1 MKAKLIPL
9 MICALALSVTAC
21 EKKGP
26 LEKAG
31 EKVDH
36 AADTI
41 KNGGSEPMSDKLQE
55 KADKA
60 RDKVNDATG
69 KGPPLPGEG
78 ARQRDRASGLARK
91 THGPADFDCG
101 SL

>member
-1 MKAKLIPL
+1 MKRQNWLPL
-9 MICALALSVTAC
+9 LVCALALSVTAC

-26 LEKAG
+26 MEKAG

-41 KNGGSEPMSDKLQE
+41 KNGGEEPPGDKLQDE
-55 KADKA
+55 ADKA

-69 KGPPLPGEG
+69 K
-78 ARQRDRASGLARK
+78 
-91 THGPADFDCG
+91 
-101 SL
+101 

>member
-1 MKAKLIPL
+1 MNAKSLTPLLI
-9 MICALALSVTAC
+9 CVLALSMTAC

-26 LEKAG
+26 LERAG

-41 KNGGSEPMSDKLQE
+41 KNGGSEPMGDKVQDE
-55 KADKA
+55 ADKA

-69 KGPPLPGEG
+69 K
-78 ARQRDRASGLARK
+78 
-91 THGPADFDCG
+91 
-101 SL
+101 

>member
-1 MKAKLIPL
+1 MKVKVLPL
-9 MICALALSVTAC
+9 LLCALALGVTAC

-41 KNGGSEPMSDKLQE
+41 RNGGSEPMSDKIQDE
-55 KADKA
+55 ADKA
-60 RDKVNDATG
+60 RDKVDDATQ
-69 KGPPLPGEG
+69 K
-78 ARQRDRASGLARK
+78 
-91 THGPADFDCG
+91 
-101 SL
+101 

>member
-1 MKAKLIPL
+1 MMKARNWLAHWSAGLPL
-9 MICALALSVTAC
+9 LVCALALSMTAC

-26 LEKAG
+26 MEKAG

-41 KNGGSEPMSDKLQE
+41 KNGGSEPLSDKAQDE
-55 KADKA
+55 ADKA

-69 KGPPLPGEG
+69 K
-78 ARQRDRASGLARK
+78 
-91 THGPADFDCG
+91 
-101 SL
+101 

>member
-1 MKAKLIPL
+1 MIKATHWLPL
-9 MICALALSVTAC
+9 LLCTMAVTLTAC

-26 LEKAG
+26 MEKAG

-41 KNGGSEPMSDKLQE
+41 KNGGSEPLGDKAQDE
-55 KADKA
+55 ADKA

-69 KGPPLPGEG
+69 K
-78 ARQRDRASGLARK
+78 
-91 THGPADFDCG
+91 
-101 SL
+101 

>member
-1 MKAKLIPL
+1 MKTQNWLPL
-9 MICALALSVTAC
+9 LVCALALSVTAC

-41 KNGGSEPMSDKLQE
+41 KNGGSEPVGDKLQDE
-55 KADKA
+55 ADKA

-69 KGPPLPGEG
+69 K
-78 ARQRDRASGLARK
+78 
-91 THGPADFDCG
+91 
-101 SL
+101 